1 MISIFDLF
9 KIGIGPSSSHTVGPM
24 KAANLFIAEL
34 RAAGVLAQVTRIEAV
49 LYGSLGATG
58 RGHGSDIAVMLG
70 LMGEIPETT
79 EVKTIG
85 QKIADIYAKHEL
97 HVAGQYSIAFDP
109 NRDLLLNGMEALPYH
124 PNALTLAAWD
134 GETLLHHNTYYSIG
148 GGFVM
153 TEQEARADAPVI
165 DSVAKPVPYPFR
177 TAKQLLELCQTHGM
191 SMADIVRANERANLS
206 DTAIHDGLMAIWD
219 VMQGCVNDG
228 CHNDGILPGGLNV
241 QRRAKAIYQQLSAA
255 DSRKAFN
262 DALAVMD
269 WVNLYALAVNE
280 ENASGGRVVTAPTN
294 GAAGVI
300 PAVMHY
306 YRDFCPNYSVQ
317 GIEDFLLTAAA
328 IGIIIKE
335 NASISGAEVGCQGE
349 VGSACAMAAAG
360 LTHVLGG
367 TPAQCANAAEIGIEH
382 HLGMT
387 CDPIAG
393 LVQVPCIERNAMAAI
408 KAINASRLALKG
420 NGQHVVSLD
429 KAIKTMKDTGLDM
442 MAKYK
447 ETAMGGLAIN
457 VLDPV
462 IDAGLDTPLGEL
474 VEIEKIPTVDVT
486 VNYSQC

>member
-24 KAANLFIAEL
+24 KAANLFVSALSQQQLLTQVDRVQVEL
-34 RAAGVLAQVTRIEAV
+34 F
-49 LYGSLGATG
+49 GSLGATG
-58 RGHGSDIAVMLG
+58 KGHGSDIAVMLG
-70 LMGEIPETT
+70 LMGEQPQTT
-79 EVKTIG
+79 DVAAIS
-85 QKIADIYAKHEL
+85 QKIADIQAQNTLSLNQQHEINF
-97 HVAGQYSIAFDP
+97 VADK
-109 NRDLLLNGMEALPYH
+109 DLILNGRVSLPHH
-124 PNALTLAAWD
+124 PNALTITAFTGND
-134 GETLLHHNTYYSIG
+134 IVYQNTYYSIG
-148 GGFVM
+148 GGFVQ
-153 TEQEARADAPVI
+153 TEQEAQAKEPVI
-165 DSVAKPVPYPFR
+165 ESVKKPVPYPFNN
-177 TAKQLLELCQTHGM
+177 AKELLQICQYHQLSIAQV
-191 SMADIVRANERANLS
+191 VRANELANLGE
-206 DTAIHDGLMAIWD
+206 DELLGGLNDIWQ
-219 VMQGCVNDG
+219 VMQDCVNDG
-228 CHNDGILPGGLNV
+228 CRHDGILPGGLQV

-306 YRDFCPNYSVQ
+306 YRDFCPSYTLQ
-317 GIEDFLLTAAA
+317 GLHDFLLTAAA

-360 LTHVLGG
+360 LTYVLGG
-367 TPAQCANAAEIGIEH
+367 SPAQCANAAEIGIEH

-393 LVQVPCIERNAMAAI
+393 LVQVPCIERNAMAAV

-429 KAIKTMKDTGLDM
+429 KAIKTMKETGRDM
-442 MAKYK
+442 MSKYK

-457 VLDPV
+457 VLDEDV
-462 IDAGLDTPLGEL
+462 AAQSNL
-474 VEIEKIPTVDVT
+474 IPTLDVT

>member
-24 KAANLFIAEL
+24 KAANLFVSALSQQQLLTQVDRVQVEL
-34 RAAGVLAQVTRIEAV
+34 F
-49 LYGSLGATG
+49 GSLGARG
-58 RGHGSDIAVMLG
+58 KGHGSDIAVMLG
-70 LMGEIPETT
+70 LMGEQPQTTDVAAIP
-79 EVKTIG
+79 
-85 QKIADIYAKHEL
+85 QKIADIQAQNTLCLNQQHEINF
-97 HVAGQYSIAFDP
+97 VVDK
-109 NRDLLLNGMEALPYH
+109 DLILNGRVSLPHH
-124 PNALTLAAWD
+124 PNALTITAFTGND
-134 GETLLHHNTYYSIG
+134 IVYQNTYYSIG
-148 GGFVM
+148 GGFVQ
-153 TEQEARADAPVI
+153 TEQEAQAKEPVI
-165 DSVAKPVPYPFR
+165 ESVKKPVPYPFNN
-177 TAKQLLELCQTHGM
+177 AKELLQICQYHQLSIAQV
-191 SMADIVRANERANLS
+191 VRANELANLGE
-206 DTAIHDGLMAIWD
+206 DELLGGLNDIWQ
-219 VMQGCVNDG
+219 VMQDCVNDG
-228 CHNDGILPGGLNV
+228 CRHDGILPGGLQV

-306 YRDFCPNYSVQ
+306 YRDFCPSYTLQ
-317 GIEDFLLTAAA
+317 GLHDFLLTAAA

-360 LTHVLGG
+360 LTYVLGG
-367 TPAQCANAAEIGIEH
+367 SPAQCANAAEIGIEH

-393 LVQVPCIERNAMAAI
+393 LVQVPCIERNAMAAV

-429 KAIKTMKDTGLDM
+429 KAIKTMKETGRDM
-442 MAKYK
+442 MSKYK

-457 VLDPV
+457 VLDEDV
-462 IDAGLDTPLGEL
+462 AAQSNL
-474 VEIEKIPTVDVT
+474 IPTLDVT

>member
-24 KAANLFIAEL
+24 KAANLFVSALSQQQLLTQVDRVQVEL
-34 RAAGVLAQVTRIEAV
+34 F
-49 LYGSLGATG
+49 GSLGATG
-58 RGHGSDIAVMLG
+58 KGHGSDIAVMLG
-70 LMGEIPETT
+70 LMGEQPQTT
-79 EVKTIG
+79 DVAAIS
-85 QKIADIYAKHEL
+85 QKIADIQAQNTLSLNQQHEINF
-97 HVAGQYSIAFDP
+97 VADK
-109 NRDLLLNGMEALPYH
+109 DLILNGRVSLPHH
-124 PNALTLAAWD
+124 PNALTITAFTD
-134 GETLLHHNTYYSIG
+134 NEIVYQNTYYSIG
-148 GGFVM
+148 GGFVQ
-153 TEQEARADAPVI
+153 TEQEAQAKEPVI
-165 DSVAKPVPYPFR
+165 ESVKKPVPYPFNN
-177 TAKQLLELCQTHGM
+177 AKELLQICQQTQLSIAQV
-191 SMADIVRANERANLS
+191 VRANELANLGE
-206 DTAIHDGLMAIWD
+206 DELLGGLNDIWQ
-219 VMQGCVNDG
+219 VMQDCVNDG
-228 CHNDGILPGGLNV
+228 CRHDGILPGGLQV

-306 YRDFCPNYSVQ
+306 YRDFCPSYTLQ
-317 GIEDFLLTAAA
+317 GLHDFLLTAAA

-360 LTHVLGG
+360 LTYVLGG
-367 TPAQCANAAEIGIEH
+367 SPAQCANAAEIGIEH

-393 LVQVPCIERNAMAAI
+393 LVQVPCIERNAMAAV

-429 KAIKTMKDTGLDM
+429 KAIKTMKETGRDM
-442 MAKYK
+442 MSKYK

-457 VLDPV
+457 VLDE
-462 IDAGLDTPLGEL
+462 DFAAQSNL
-474 VEIEKIPTVDVT
+474 IPTLDVT

>member
-24 KAANLFIAEL
+24 KAANLFLQALQEQNL
-34 RAAGVLAQVTRIEAV
+34 LTQVNRIHCT
-49 LYGSLGATG
+49 LFGSLGATG
-58 RGHGSDIAVMLG
+58 RGHGSDIAVLLG
-70 LMGEIPETT
+70 LMGEAPHTT
-79 EVKTIG
+79 DVRDIANKIATIKAQKQLNLAGCKTIN
-85 QKIADIYAKHEL
+85 
-97 HVAGQYSIAFDP
+97 FDFDT
-109 NRDLLLNGMEALPYH
+109 DLILNGLKSLPYH
-124 PNALTLAAWD
+124 PNALTITAFS
-134 GETLLHHNTYYSIG
+134 GETALLANTFYSIG

-153 TEQEARADAPVI
+153 TDAEARADKPVI
-165 DSVAKPVPYPFR
+165 ENVQQPVPYPYNN
-177 TAKQLLELCQTHGM
+177 AQELLSHCAQHNLSIAE
-191 SMADIVRANERANLS
+191 IVRANELANLNE
-206 DTAIHDGLMAIWD
+206 TELQTGIQAIWQ
-219 VMQGCVNDG
+219 VMQDCVNDG
-228 CHNDGILPGGLNV
+228 CQLDGMLPGGLNV

-280 ENASGGRVVTAPTN
+280 ENANGGRVVTAPTN

-306 YRDFCPNYSVQ
+306 YRDFCPTFTAQ

-367 TPAQCANAAEIGIEH
+367 SPAQCANAAEIGIEH

-429 KAIKTMKDTGLDM
+429 KAIKTMKDTGRDM

-457 VLDPV
+457 VMEQPV
-462 IDAGLDTPLGEL
+462 DDSL
-474 VEIEKIPTVDVT
+474 KIPMVDVT
-486 VNYSQC
+486 VNYSHC

>member
-24 KAANLFIAEL
+24 KAANLFVSALSQQQLLTQVDRVQVEL
-34 RAAGVLAQVTRIEAV
+34 F
-49 LYGSLGATG
+49 GSLGATG
-58 RGHGSDIAVMLG
+58 KGHGSDIAVMLG
-70 LMGEIPETT
+70 LMGEQPQTT
-79 EVKTIG
+79 DVAAIS
-85 QKIADIYAKHEL
+85 QKIADIQAQNTLSLNQQHEINF
-97 HVAGQYSIAFDP
+97 VADK
-109 NRDLLLNGMEALPYH
+109 DLILNGRVSLPHH
-124 PNALTLAAWD
+124 PNALTITAFTGND
-134 GETLLHHNTYYSIG
+134 IVYQNTYYSIG
-148 GGFVM
+148 GGFVQ
-153 TEQEARADAPVI
+153 TEQEAQAKEPVI
-165 DSVAKPVPYPFR
+165 ESVKKPVPYPFNN
-177 TAKQLLELCQTHGM
+177 AKELLQICQQTQLSIAQV
-191 SMADIVRANERANLS
+191 VRANELANLGE
-206 DTAIHDGLMAIWD
+206 DELLGGLNDIWQ
-219 VMQGCVNDG
+219 VMQDCVNDG
-228 CHNDGILPGGLNV
+228 CRHDGILPGGLQV

-306 YRDFCPNYSVQ
+306 YRDFCPSYTLQ
-317 GIEDFLLTAAA
+317 GLHDFLLTAAA

-360 LTHVLGG
+360 LTYVLGG
-367 TPAQCANAAEIGIEH
+367 SPAQCANAAEIGIEH

-393 LVQVPCIERNAMAAI
+393 LVQVPCIERNAMAAV

-429 KAIKTMKDTGLDM
+429 KAIKTMKETGRDM
-442 MAKYK
+442 MSKYK

-457 VLDPV
+457 VLDE
-462 IDAGLDTPLGEL
+462 DFAAQSNL
-474 VEIEKIPTVDVT
+474 IPTLDVT

>member
-24 KAANLFIAEL
+24 KAANLFVSALSQQQLLTQVDRVQVEL
-34 RAAGVLAQVTRIEAV
+34 F
-49 LYGSLGATG
+49 GSLGATG
-58 RGHGSDIAVMLG
+58 KGHGSDIAVMLG
-70 LMGEIPETT
+70 LMGEQPQTT
-79 EVKTIG
+79 DVAAIS
-85 QKIADIYAKHEL
+85 QKIADIQAQNTLYLNQQHEINF
-97 HVAGQYSIAFDP
+97 VADK
-109 NRDLLLNGMEALPYH
+109 DLILNGRVSLPHH
-124 PNALTLAAWD
+124 PNALTITAFTGND
-134 GETLLHHNTYYSIG
+134 IVYQNTYYSIG
-148 GGFVM
+148 GGFVQ
-153 TEQEARADAPVI
+153 TEQEAQAKEPVI
-165 DSVAKPVPYPFR
+165 ESVKKPVPYPFNN
-177 TAKQLLELCQTHGM
+177 AKELLQICQYHQLSIAQV
-191 SMADIVRANERANLS
+191 VRANELANLGE
-206 DTAIHDGLMAIWD
+206 DELLGGLNDIWQ
-219 VMQGCVNDG
+219 VMQDCVNDG
-228 CHNDGILPGGLNV
+228 CRHDGILPGGLQV

-306 YRDFCPNYSVQ
+306 YRDFCPSYTLQ
-317 GIEDFLLTAAA
+317 GLHDFLLTAAA

-360 LTHVLGG
+360 LTYVLGG
-367 TPAQCANAAEIGIEH
+367 SPAQCANAAEIGIEH

-393 LVQVPCIERNAMAAI
+393 LVQVPCIERNAMAAV

-429 KAIKTMKDTGLDM
+429 KAIKTMKETGRDM
-442 MAKYK
+442 MSKYK

-457 VLDPV
+457 VLDE
-462 IDAGLDTPLGEL
+462 DFAAQSNL
-474 VEIEKIPTVDVT
+474 IPTLDVT

>member
-24 KAANLFIAEL
+24 KATNLFVSALSQQQLLTQVDRVQVEL
-34 RAAGVLAQVTRIEAV
+34 F
-49 LYGSLGATG
+49 GSLGATG
-58 RGHGSDIAVMLG
+58 KGHGSDIAVMLG
-70 LMGEIPETT
+70 LMGEQPQTT
-79 EVKTIG
+79 DVTAIS
-85 QKIADIYAKHEL
+85 QKIADIQAQNTLCLNQQHKINF
-97 HVAGQYSIAFDP
+97 VADK
-109 NRDLLLNGMEALPYH
+109 DLILNGRVSLPHH
-124 PNALTLAAWD
+124 PNALTITAFT
-134 GETLLHHNTYYSIG
+134 GNEIVYQNTYYSIG
-148 GGFVM
+148 GGFVQ
-153 TEQEARADAPVI
+153 TEQEAQAKEPVI
-165 DSVAKPVPYPFR
+165 ESVKKPVPYPFNN
-177 TAKQLLELCQTHGM
+177 AKELLQICQDNQLSIAQV
-191 SMADIVRANERANLS
+191 VRANELANLGE
-206 DTAIHDGLMAIWD
+206 DELLGGLNDIWQ
-219 VMQGCVNDG
+219 VMQDCVNDG
-228 CHNDGILPGGLNV
+228 CRHDGILPGGLQV

-306 YRDFCPNYSVQ
+306 YRDFCSSYTLQ
-317 GIEDFLLTAAA
+317 GLHDFLLTAAA

-360 LTHVLGG
+360 LTYVLGG
-367 TPAQCANAAEIGIEH
+367 SPAQCANAAEIGIEH

-393 LVQVPCIERNAMAAI
+393 LVQVPCIERNAMAAV

-429 KAIKTMKDTGLDM
+429 KAIKTMKETGRDM
-442 MAKYK
+442 MSKYK

-457 VLDPV
+457 VLDE
-462 IDAGLDTPLGEL
+462 DFAARSNL
-474 VEIEKIPTVDVT
+474 IPTLDVT

>member
-1 MISIFDLF
+1 MMISTFDLF

-24 KAANLFIAEL
+24 KAGNLFIQDLIKKNLLEK
-34 RAAGVLAQVTRIEAV
+34 VNKIHVV

-70 LMGEIPETT
+70 LMGEEPHLTD
-79 EVKTIG
+79 VKLIG
-85 QKIADIYAKHEL
+85 EKITHIRTHKRLSLNHQVE
-97 HVAGQYSIAFDP
+97 IAFNPDT
-109 NRDLLLNGMEALPYH
+109 DLILNGAEFLPYH
-124 PNALTLAAWD
+124 PNALTIDAFD
-134 GETLLHHNTYYSIG
+134 DDKLLLTDTFYSIG
-148 GGFVM
+148 GGFVK
-153 TEQEARADAPVI
+153 TEQEAKNDDPVI
-165 DSVAKPVPYPFR
+165 DTVKKQVPYPFN
-177 TAKQLLELCQTHGM
+177 TAEELLSICKQNKLSIADVVKANELANMSETDLCQ
-191 SMADIVRANERANLS
+191 
-206 DTAIHDGLMAIWD
+206 GLQAIWQ
-219 VMQGCVNDG
+219 VMQDCVTDG

-241 QRRAKAIYQQLSAA
+241 KRRAKAIYRQLSGI
-255 DSRKAFN
+255 DSRKVFH
-262 DALAVMD
+262 DLLGVMD
-269 WVNLYALAVNE
+269 WINLYALAVNE

-306 YRDFCPNYSVQ
+306 YRDFCQNYTENK
-317 GIEDFLLTAAA
+317 IYEFLLTASA

-367 TPAQCANAAEIGIEH
+367 TPEQCCNAAEIGIEH

-393 LVQVPCIERNAMAAI
+393 LVQVPCIERNAMAAV

-420 NGQHVVSLD
+420 DGLHVVSLD
-429 KAIKTMKDTGLDM
+429 KVIKTMKETGQDM

-447 ETAMGGLAIN
+447 ETALGGLATN
-457 VLDPV
+457 VLDSQ
-462 IDAGLDTPLGEL
+462 
-474 VEIEKIPTVDVT
+474 KIPVLDVT

>member
-24 KAANLFIAEL
+24 KAANLFVSALSQQQLLTQVDGVQVEL
-34 RAAGVLAQVTRIEAV
+34 F
-49 LYGSLGATG
+49 GSLGATG
-58 RGHGSDIAVMLG
+58 KGHGSDIAVMLG
-70 LMGEIPETT
+70 LMGEQPQTT
-79 EVKTIG
+79 DVTAIS
-85 QKIADIYAKHEL
+85 QKIADIQAQNTLCLNQQHKINF
-97 HVAGQYSIAFDP
+97 VADK
-109 NRDLLLNGMEALPYH
+109 DLILNGRVSLPHH
-124 PNALTLAAWD
+124 PNALTITAFTGND
-134 GETLLHHNTYYSIG
+134 IVYQNTYYSIG
-148 GGFVM
+148 GGFVQ
-153 TEQEARADAPVI
+153 TEQEAQAKEPVI
-165 DSVAKPVPYPFR
+165 ESVKKPVPYPFNN
-177 TAKQLLELCQTHGM
+177 AKELLQICQQTQLSIAQV
-191 SMADIVRANERANLS
+191 VRANELANLGE
-206 DTAIHDGLMAIWD
+206 DELLGGLNDIWQ
-219 VMQGCVNDG
+219 VMQDCVNDG
-228 CHNDGILPGGLNV
+228 CRHDGILPGGLQV

-269 WVNLYALAVNE
+269 WVNLYVLAVNE

-306 YRDFCPNYSVQ
+306 YRDFCPSYTLQ
-317 GIEDFLLTAAA
+317 GLHDFLLTAAA

-360 LTHVLGG
+360 LTYVLGG
-367 TPAQCANAAEIGIEH
+367 SPAQCANAAEIGIEH

-393 LVQVPCIERNAMAAI
+393 LVQVPCIERNAMAAV

-429 KAIKTMKDTGLDM
+429 KAIKTMKETGRDM
-442 MAKYK
+442 MSKYK

-457 VLDPV
+457 VLDEDV
-462 IDAGLDTPLGEL
+462 AAQSNL
-474 VEIEKIPTVDVT
+474 IPTLDVT

>member
-24 KAANLFIAEL
+24 KAANLFVSALSQQQLLTQVDRVQVEL
-34 RAAGVLAQVTRIEAV
+34 F
-49 LYGSLGATG
+49 GSLGATG
-58 RGHGSDIAVMLG
+58 KGHGSDIAVMLG
-70 LMGEIPETT
+70 LMGEQPQTT
-79 EVKTIG
+79 DVAAIS
-85 QKIADIYAKHEL
+85 QKIADIQAQNTLCLNQQHEINF
-97 HVAGQYSIAFDP
+97 VADK
-109 NRDLLLNGMEALPYH
+109 DLILNGRVSLPHH
-124 PNALTLAAWD
+124 PNALTVTAFTGND
-134 GETLLHHNTYYSIG
+134 IVYQNTYFSIG
-148 GGFVM
+148 GGFVQ
-153 TEQEARADAPVI
+153 TEQEAQAKEPVI
-165 DSVAKPVPYPFR
+165 ESVKKLVPYPFNN
-177 TAKQLLELCQTHGM
+177 AKELLQICQYNQLSIAQV
-191 SMADIVRANERANLS
+191 VRANELANLS
-206 DTAIHDGLMAIWD
+206 EDELLGGLNDIWQ
-219 VMQGCVNDG
+219 VMQDCVNDG
-228 CHNDGILPGGLNV
+228 CRHDGILPGGLQV

-306 YRDFCPNYSVQ
+306 YRDFCPSYTLQ
-317 GIEDFLLTAAA
+317 GLHDFLLTAAA

-360 LTHVLGG
+360 LTYVLGG
-367 TPAQCANAAEIGIEH
+367 SPAQCANAAEIGIEH

-393 LVQVPCIERNAMAAI
+393 LVQVPCIERNAMAAV

-429 KAIKTMKDTGLDM
+429 KAIKTMKETGRDM
-442 MAKYK
+442 MSKYK

-457 VLDPV
+457 VLDE
-462 IDAGLDTPLGEL
+462 DFAAQSNL
-474 VEIEKIPTVDVT
+474 IPTLDVT

>member
-1 MISIFDLF
+1 LTITAF
-9 KIGIGPSSSHTVGPM
+9 
-24 KAANLFIAEL
+24 
-34 RAAGVLAQVTRIEAV
+34 
-49 LYGSLGATG
+49 TG
-58 RGHGSDIAVMLG
+58 N
-70 LMGEIPETT
+70 EI
-79 EVKTIG
+79 VY
-85 QKIADIYAKHEL
+85 Q
-97 HVAGQYSIAFDP
+97 
-109 NRDLLLNGMEALPYH
+109 
-124 PNALTLAAWD
+124 
-134 GETLLHHNTYYSIG
+134 NTYYSIG
-148 GGFVM
+148 GGFVQ
-153 TEQEARADAPVI
+153 TEQEAQAKEPVI
-165 DSVAKPVPYPFR
+165 ESVKKPVPYPFNN
-177 TAKQLLELCQTHGM
+177 AKELLQICQHHQLSIAQV
-191 SMADIVRANERANLS
+191 VRANELANLGE
-206 DTAIHDGLMAIWD
+206 DELLGGLNDIWQ
-219 VMQGCVNDG
+219 VMQDCVNDG
-228 CHNDGILPGGLNV
+228 CRHDGILPGGLQV

-306 YRDFCPNYSVQ
+306 YRDFCPSYTLQ
-317 GIEDFLLTAAA
+317 GLHDFLLTAAA

-360 LTHVLGG
+360 LTYVLGG
-367 TPAQCANAAEIGIEH
+367 SPAQCANAAEIGIEH

-393 LVQVPCIERNAMAAI
+393 LVQVPCIERNAMAAV

-429 KAIKTMKDTGLDM
+429 KAIKTMKETGRDM
-442 MAKYK
+442 MSKYK

-457 VLDPV
+457 VLDE
-462 IDAGLDTPLGEL
+462 DFAARSNL
-474 VEIEKIPTVDVT
+474 IPTLDVT

>member
-24 KAANLFIAEL
+24 KAANLFVSALSQQQLLTQVDRVQVEL
-34 RAAGVLAQVTRIEAV
+34 F
-49 LYGSLGATG
+49 GSLGATG
-58 RGHGSDIAVMLG
+58 KGHGSDIAVMLG
-70 LMGEIPETT
+70 LMGEQPQTT
-79 EVKTIG
+79 DVSAIS
-85 QKIADIYAKHEL
+85 QKIADIQAQNTLCLNQQHKINF
-97 HVAGQYSIAFDP
+97 IADK
-109 NRDLLLNGMEALPYH
+109 DLILNGRVSLPHH
-124 PNALTLAAWD
+124 PNALTITAFT
-134 GETLLHHNTYYSIG
+134 GNEIVYQNTYYSIG
-148 GGFVM
+148 GGFVQ
-153 TEQEARADAPVI
+153 TEQEAQAKEPVI
-165 DSVAKPVPYPFR
+165 ESVKKPVPYPFNN
-177 TAKQLLELCQTHGM
+177 AKELLQICQQTQLSIAQV
-191 SMADIVRANERANLS
+191 VRANELANLGE
-206 DTAIHDGLMAIWD
+206 DELLGGLNDIWQ
-219 VMQGCVNDG
+219 VMQDCVNDG
-228 CHNDGILPGGLNV
+228 CRHDGILPGGLQV

-306 YRDFCPNYSVQ
+306 YRDFCPSYTLQ
-317 GIEDFLLTAAA
+317 GLHDFLLTAAA

-360 LTHVLGG
+360 LTYVLGG
-367 TPAQCANAAEIGIEH
+367 SPAQCANAAEIGIEH

-393 LVQVPCIERNAMAAI
+393 LVQVPCIERNAMAAV

-429 KAIKTMKDTGLDM
+429 KAIKTMKETGRDM
-442 MAKYK
+442 MSKYK

-457 VLDPV
+457 VLDE
-462 IDAGLDTPLGEL
+462 DFAAQSNL
-474 VEIEKIPTVDVT
+474 IPTLDVT

>member
-24 KAANLFIAEL
+24 KAANLFVSALSQQQLLTQVDRVQVEL
-34 RAAGVLAQVTRIEAV
+34 F
-49 LYGSLGATG
+49 GSLGATG
-58 RGHGSDIAVMLG
+58 KGHGSDIAVMLG
-70 LMGEIPETT
+70 LMGEQPQTT
-79 EVKTIG
+79 DVAAIS
-85 QKIADIYAKHEL
+85 QKIADIQAQNTLSLNQQHEINF
-97 HVAGQYSIAFDP
+97 VADK
-109 NRDLLLNGMEALPYH
+109 DLILNGRVSLPHH
-124 PNALTLAAWD
+124 PNALTITAFTGND
-134 GETLLHHNTYYSIG
+134 IVYQNTYYSIG
-148 GGFVM
+148 GGFVQ
-153 TEQEARADAPVI
+153 TEQEAQAKEPVI
-165 DSVAKPVPYPFR
+165 ESVKKPVPYPFNN
-177 TAKQLLELCQTHGM
+177 AKELLQICQYHQLSIAQV
-191 SMADIVRANERANLS
+191 VRANELANLGE
-206 DTAIHDGLMAIWD
+206 DELLGGLNDIWQ
-219 VMQGCVNDG
+219 VMQDCVNDG
-228 CHNDGILPGGLNV
+228 CRHDGILPGGLQV

-306 YRDFCPNYSVQ
+306 YRDFCPSYTLQ
-317 GIEDFLLTAAA
+317 GLHDFLLTAAA

-360 LTHVLGG
+360 LTYVLGG
-367 TPAQCANAAEIGIEH
+367 SPAQCANAAEIGIEH

-393 LVQVPCIERNAMAAI
+393 LVQVPCIERNAMAAV

-429 KAIKTMKDTGLDM
+429 KAIKTMKETGRDM
-442 MAKYK
+442 MSKYK

-457 VLDPV
+457 VLDE
-462 IDAGLDTPLGEL
+462 DFAAQSNL
-474 VEIEKIPTVDVT
+474 IPTLDVT

>member
-24 KAANLFIAEL
+24 KAANLFVSALSQQQLLTQVDRVQVEL
-34 RAAGVLAQVTRIEAV
+34 F
-49 LYGSLGATG
+49 GSLGATG
-58 RGHGSDIAVMLG
+58 KGHGSDIAVMLG
-70 LMGEIPETT
+70 LMGEQPQTT
-79 EVKTIG
+79 DVAAIS
-85 QKIADIYAKHEL
+85 QKIADIQAQNTLSLNQQHEINF
-97 HVAGQYSIAFDP
+97 VADK
-109 NRDLLLNGMEALPYH
+109 DLILNGRVSLPHH
-124 PNALTLAAWD
+124 PNALTITAFTGND
-134 GETLLHHNTYYSIG
+134 IVYQNTYYSIG
-148 GGFVM
+148 GGFVQ
-153 TEQEARADAPVI
+153 TEQEAQAKEPVI
-165 DSVAKPVPYPFR
+165 ESVKKPVPYPFNN
-177 TAKQLLELCQTHGM
+177 AKELLQICQQTQLSIAQV
-191 SMADIVRANERANLS
+191 VRANELANLGE
-206 DTAIHDGLMAIWD
+206 DELLGGLNDIWQ
-219 VMQGCVNDG
+219 VMQDCVNDG
-228 CHNDGILPGGLNV
+228 CRHDGILPGGLQV

-306 YRDFCPNYSVQ
+306 YRDFCPSYTLQ
-317 GIEDFLLTAAA
+317 GLHDFLLTAAA

-360 LTHVLGG
+360 LTYVLGG
-367 TPAQCANAAEIGIEH
+367 SPAQCANAAEIGIEH

-393 LVQVPCIERNAMAAI
+393 LVQVPCIERNAMAAV

-429 KAIKTMKDTGLDM
+429 KAIKTMKETGRDM
-442 MAKYK
+442 MSKYK

-457 VLDPV
+457 VLDEDV
-462 IDAGLDTPLGEL
+462 AAQSNL
-474 VEIEKIPTVDVT
+474 IPTLDVT

>member
-24 KAANLFIAEL
+24 KAANLFVSALSQQQLLTQVDRVQVEL
-34 RAAGVLAQVTRIEAV
+34 F
-49 LYGSLGATG
+49 GSLGATG
-58 RGHGSDIAVMLG
+58 KGHGSDIAVMLG
-70 LMGEIPETT
+70 LMGEQPQTT
-79 EVKTIG
+79 DVAAIS
-85 QKIADIYAKHEL
+85 QKIADIQAQNTLSLNQQHEINF
-97 HVAGQYSIAFDP
+97 VADK
-109 NRDLLLNGMEALPYH
+109 DLILNGRVSLPHH
-124 PNALTLAAWD
+124 PNALTITAFTD
-134 GETLLHHNTYYSIG
+134 NDIVYQNTYYSIG
-148 GGFVM
+148 GGFVQ
-153 TEQEARADAPVI
+153 TEQEAQAKEPVI
-165 DSVAKPVPYPFR
+165 ESVKKPVPYPFNN
-177 TAKQLLELCQTHGM
+177 AKELLQICQYHQLSIAQV
-191 SMADIVRANERANLS
+191 VRANELANLS
-206 DTAIHDGLMAIWD
+206 EDELLGGLNDIWQ
-219 VMQGCVNDG
+219 VMQECVNDG
-228 CHNDGILPGGLNV
+228 CRHDGILPGGLQV

-306 YRDFCPNYSVQ
+306 YRDFCPSYTLQ
-317 GIEDFLLTAAA
+317 GLHDFLLTAAA

-360 LTHVLGG
+360 LTYVLGG
-367 TPAQCANAAEIGIEH
+367 SPAQCANAAEIGIEH

-393 LVQVPCIERNAMAAI
+393 LVQVPCIERNAMAAV

-429 KAIKTMKDTGLDM
+429 KAIKTMKETGRDM
-442 MAKYK
+442 MSKYK

-457 VLDPV
+457 VLDE
-462 IDAGLDTPLGEL
+462 DFAAQSNL
-474 VEIEKIPTVDVT
+474 IPTLDVT

>member
-1 MISIFDLF
+1 VISIFDLF

-24 KAANLFIAEL
+24 KAANLFVSALSQQQLLMQVERVQAEL
-34 RAAGVLAQVTRIEAV
+34 F
-49 LYGSLGATG
+49 GSLGATG
-58 RGHGSDIAVMLG
+58 KGHGSDIAVMLG
-70 LMGEIPETT
+70 LMGEQPQTT
-79 EVKTIG
+79 DVAAIS
-85 QKIADIYAKHEL
+85 QKIADIQAQNTLCLNQQHKINF
-97 HVAGQYSIAFDP
+97 VADK
-109 NRDLLLNGMEALPYH
+109 DLILNGRVSLPHH
-124 PNALTLAAWD
+124 PNALTITAFT
-134 GETLLHHNTYYSIG
+134 GNEIVYQNTYYSIG
-148 GGFVM
+148 GGFVQ
-153 TEQEARADAPVI
+153 TEQEAQAKEPVI
-165 DSVAKPVPYPFR
+165 ESVKKLVPYPFNN
-177 TAKQLLELCQTHGM
+177 AKELLQICQYNQLSIAQV
-191 SMADIVRANERANLS
+191 VRANELANLGE
-206 DTAIHDGLMAIWD
+206 DELLGGLNDIWQ
-219 VMQGCVNDG
+219 VMQDCVNDG
-228 CHNDGILPGGLNV
+228 CRHDGILPGGLQV

-306 YRDFCPNYSVQ
+306 YRDFCPSYTLQ
-317 GIEDFLLTAAA
+317 GLHDFLLTAAA

-360 LTHVLGG
+360 LTYVLGG
-367 TPAQCANAAEIGIEH
+367 SPAQCANAAEIGIEH

-393 LVQVPCIERNAMAAI
+393 LVQVPCIERNAMAAV

-429 KAIKTMKDTGLDM
+429 KAIKTMKETGRDM
-442 MAKYK
+442 MSKYK

-457 VLDPV
+457 VLDE
-462 IDAGLDTPLGEL
+462 DFAAQSNL
-474 VEIEKIPTVDVT
+474 IPTLDVT

>member
-24 KAANLFIAEL
+24 KAANLFVSALSQQQLLTQVERVQAEL
-34 RAAGVLAQVTRIEAV
+34 F
-49 LYGSLGATG
+49 GSLGATG
-58 RGHGSDIAVMLG
+58 KGHGSDIAVMLG
-70 LMGEIPETT
+70 LMGEQPQTT
-79 EVKTIG
+79 DVAAIS
-85 QKIADIYAKHEL
+85 QKIADIQAQNTLCLNQQHKINF
-97 HVAGQYSIAFDP
+97 VADK
-109 NRDLLLNGMEALPYH
+109 DLILNGRVSLPHH
-124 PNALTLAAWD
+124 PNALTITAFTGND
-134 GETLLHHNTYYSIG
+134 IVYQNTYYSIG
-148 GGFVM
+148 GGFVQ
-153 TEQEARADAPVI
+153 TEQEAQAKEPVI
-165 DSVAKPVPYPFR
+165 ESVKKLVPYPFNN
-177 TAKQLLELCQTHGM
+177 AKELLQICQYNQLSIAQV
-191 SMADIVRANERANLS
+191 VRANELANLGE
-206 DTAIHDGLMAIWD
+206 DELLGGLNDIWQ
-219 VMQGCVNDG
+219 VMQDCVNDG
-228 CHNDGILPGGLNV
+228 CHHDGILPGGLQV

-306 YRDFCPNYSVQ
+306 YRDFCPSYTLQ
-317 GIEDFLLTAAA
+317 GLHDFLLTAAA

-360 LTHVLGG
+360 LTYVLGG
-367 TPAQCANAAEIGIEH
+367 SPAQCANAAEIGIEH

-393 LVQVPCIERNAMAAI
+393 LVQVPCIERNAMAAV

-429 KAIKTMKDTGLDM
+429 KAIKTMKETGRDM
-442 MAKYK
+442 MSKYK

-457 VLDPV
+457 VLDEDV
-462 IDAGLDTPLGEL
+462 AAQSNL
-474 VEIEKIPTVDVT
+474 IPTLDVT

>member
-1 MISIFDLF
+1 
-9 KIGIGPSSSHTVGPM
+9 M
-24 KAANLFIAEL
+24 KAANLFVTALSQQQLLTQVERVQVEL
-34 RAAGVLAQVTRIEAV
+34 F
-49 LYGSLGATG
+49 GSLGATG
-58 RGHGSDIAVMLG
+58 KGHGSDIAVMLG
-70 LMGEIPETT
+70 LMGEQPQTT
-79 EVKTIG
+79 DVTAIS
-85 QKIADIYAKHEL
+85 QKISDIQAQNTLCLNQQHEINFVADK
-97 HVAGQYSIAFDP
+97 
-109 NRDLLLNGMEALPYH
+109 DLILNGRVSLPHH
-124 PNALTLAAWD
+124 PNALTITAFT
-134 GETLLHHNTYYSIG
+134 GNEIVYQNTYYSIG
-148 GGFVM
+148 GGFVQ
-153 TEQEARADAPVI
+153 TEQEAQAKEPVI
-165 DSVAKPVPYPFR
+165 ESVKKPVPYPFNN
-177 TAKQLLELCQTHGM
+177 AKKLLQICQQHQLSIAQV
-191 SMADIVRANERANLS
+191 VRANELANLS
-206 DTAIHDGLMAIWD
+206 EDELLGGLNDIWQ
-219 VMQGCVNDG
+219 VMQDCVNDG
-228 CHNDGILPGGLNV
+228 CRHDGILPGGLQV

-306 YRDFCPNYSVQ
+306 YRDFCPSYTLQ
-317 GIEDFLLTAAA
+317 GLHDFLLTAAA

-360 LTHVLGG
+360 LTYVLGG
-367 TPAQCANAAEIGIEH
+367 SPAQCANAAEIGIEH

-393 LVQVPCIERNAMAAI
+393 LVQVPCIERNAMAAV

-429 KAIKTMKDTGLDM
+429 KAIKTMKETGRDM
-442 MAKYK
+442 MSKYK

-457 VLDPV
+457 VLDEDV
-462 IDAGLDTPLGEL
+462 DAQSNL
-474 VEIEKIPTVDVT
+474 IPTLDVT

>member
-24 KAANLFIAEL
+24 KAANLFVTALSQQQLLTKVERVQVEL
-34 RAAGVLAQVTRIEAV
+34 F
-49 LYGSLGATG
+49 GSLGATG
-58 RGHGSDIAVMLG
+58 KGHGSDIAVMLG
-70 LMGEIPETT
+70 LMGEQPQTT
-79 EVKTIG
+79 DVTAIS
-85 QKIADIYAKHEL
+85 QKISDIQAQNTLCLNQQHEINFVADK
-97 HVAGQYSIAFDP
+97 
-109 NRDLLLNGMEALPYH
+109 DLILNGRVSLPHH
-124 PNALTLAAWD
+124 PNALTITAFT
-134 GETLLHHNTYYSIG
+134 GNEIVYQNTYYSIG
-148 GGFVM
+148 GGFVQ
-153 TEQEARADAPVI
+153 TEQEAQAKEPVI
-165 DSVAKPVPYPFR
+165 ESVKKPVPYPFNN
-177 TAKQLLELCQTHGM
+177 AKKLLQICQQHQLSIAQV
-191 SMADIVRANERANLS
+191 VRANELANLS
-206 DTAIHDGLMAIWD
+206 EDELLGGLNDIWQ
-219 VMQGCVNDG
+219 VMQDCVNDG
-228 CHNDGILPGGLNV
+228 CRHDGILPGGLQV

-306 YRDFCPNYSVQ
+306 YRDFCPSYTLQ
-317 GIEDFLLTAAA
+317 GLHDFLLTAAA

-360 LTHVLGG
+360 LTYVLGG
-367 TPAQCANAAEIGIEH
+367 SPAQCANAAEIGIEH

-393 LVQVPCIERNAMAAI
+393 LVQVPCIERNAMAAV

-429 KAIKTMKDTGLDM
+429 KAIKTMKETGRDM
-442 MAKYK
+442 MSKYK

-457 VLDPV
+457 VLDE
-462 IDAGLDTPLGEL
+462 DFATQSNL
-474 VEIEKIPTVDVT
+474 IPTLDVT

>member
-24 KAANLFIAEL
+24 KAANLFVSALSQQQLLTQVDRVQVEL
-34 RAAGVLAQVTRIEAV
+34 F
-49 LYGSLGATG
+49 GSLGATG
-58 RGHGSDIAVMLG
+58 KGHGSDIAVMLG
-70 LMGEIPETT
+70 LMGEQPQTTDVAAIP
-79 EVKTIG
+79 
-85 QKIADIYAKHEL
+85 QKIADIQAQNTLCLNQQHEINF
-97 HVAGQYSIAFDP
+97 VADK
-109 NRDLLLNGMEALPYH
+109 DLILNGRVSLPHH
-124 PNALTLAAWD
+124 PNALTITAFT
-134 GETLLHHNTYYSIG
+134 GNEIVYQNTYYSIG
-148 GGFVM
+148 GGFVQ
-153 TEQEARADAPVI
+153 TEQEAQAKEPVI
-165 DSVAKPVPYPFR
+165 ESVKKPVPYPFNN
-177 TAKQLLELCQTHGM
+177 AKELLQICQYHQLSIAQV
-191 SMADIVRANERANLS
+191 VRANELANLS
-206 DTAIHDGLMAIWD
+206 EDELLGGLNDIWQ
-219 VMQGCVNDG
+219 VMQDCVNDG
-228 CHNDGILPGGLNV
+228 CRHDGILPGGLQV

-306 YRDFCPNYSVQ
+306 YRDFCPSYTLQ
-317 GIEDFLLTAAA
+317 GLHDFLLTAAA

-360 LTHVLGG
+360 LTYVLGG
-367 TPAQCANAAEIGIEH
+367 SPAQCANAAEIGIEH

-393 LVQVPCIERNAMAAI
+393 LVQVPCIERNAMAAV

-429 KAIKTMKDTGLDM
+429 KAIKTMKETGRDM
-442 MAKYK
+442 MSKYK

-457 VLDPV
+457 VLDEDV
-462 IDAGLDTPLGEL
+462 AAQSNL
-474 VEIEKIPTVDVT
+474 IPTLDVT

>member
-24 KAANLFIAEL
+24 KAANLFVSALSQQQLLMQVDRVQVEL
-34 RAAGVLAQVTRIEAV
+34 F
-49 LYGSLGATG
+49 GSLGATG
-58 RGHGSDIAVMLG
+58 KGHGSDIAVMLG
-70 LMGEIPETT
+70 LMGEQPQTT
-79 EVKTIG
+79 DVTAIS
-85 QKIADIYAKHEL
+85 QKIADIQAQNTLSLNQQHEINF
-97 HVAGQYSIAFDP
+97 VADK
-109 NRDLLLNGMEALPYH
+109 DLILNGRVSLPHH
-124 PNALTLAAWD
+124 PNALTITAFT
-134 GETLLHHNTYYSIG
+134 GNEIVYQNTYYSIG
-148 GGFVM
+148 GGFVQ
-153 TEQEARADAPVI
+153 TEQEAQAKEPVI
-165 DSVAKPVPYPFR
+165 ESVKKLVPYPFNN
-177 TAKQLLELCQTHGM
+177 AKELLQICQYHQLSIAQV
-191 SMADIVRANERANLS
+191 VRANELANLS
-206 DTAIHDGLMAIWD
+206 EDELLGGLNDIWQ
-219 VMQGCVNDG
+219 VMQDCVNDG
-228 CHNDGILPGGLNV
+228 CRHDGILPGGLQV

-306 YRDFCPNYSVQ
+306 YRDFCPSYTLQ
-317 GIEDFLLTAAA
+317 GLHDFLLTAAA

-360 LTHVLGG
+360 LTYVLGG
-367 TPAQCANAAEIGIEH
+367 SPAQCANAAEIGIEH

-393 LVQVPCIERNAMAAI
+393 LVQVPCIERNAMAAV

-429 KAIKTMKDTGLDM
+429 KAIKTMKETGRDM
-442 MAKYK
+442 MSKYK

-457 VLDPV
+457 VLDEDV
-462 IDAGLDTPLGEL
+462 AAQSNL
-474 VEIEKIPTVDVT
+474 IPTLDVT

>member
-24 KAANLFIAEL
+24 KAANLFVSALSQQQLLMQVDRVQVEL
-34 RAAGVLAQVTRIEAV
+34 F
-49 LYGSLGATG
+49 GSLGATG
-58 RGHGSDIAVMLG
+58 KGHGSDIAVMLG
-70 LMGEIPETT
+70 LMGEQPQTT
-79 EVKTIG
+79 DVAAIS
-85 QKIADIYAKHEL
+85 QKIADIQAQNTLYLNQQHKINF
-97 HVAGQYSIAFDP
+97 VADK
-109 NRDLLLNGMEALPYH
+109 DLILNGRVSLPHH
-124 PNALTLAAWD
+124 PNALTITAFTGND
-134 GETLLHHNTYYSIG
+134 IVYQNTYYSIG
-148 GGFVM
+148 GGFVQ
-153 TEQEARADAPVI
+153 TEQEARAKEPVI
-165 DSVAKPVPYPFR
+165 ESVKKPVPYPFNN
-177 TAKQLLELCQTHGM
+177 AKELLQICQQHQLSIAQV
-191 SMADIVRANERANLS
+191 VRANELANLS
-206 DTAIHDGLMAIWD
+206 EDELLGGLNDIWQ
-219 VMQGCVNDG
+219 VMQDCVNDG
-228 CHNDGILPGGLNV
+228 CRHDGILPGGLQV

-306 YRDFCPNYSVQ
+306 YRDFCPSYTLQ
-317 GIEDFLLTAAA
+317 GLHDFLLTAAA

-360 LTHVLGG
+360 LTYVLGG
-367 TPAQCANAAEIGIEH
+367 SPAQCANAAEIGIEH

-393 LVQVPCIERNAMAAI
+393 LVQVPCIERNAMAAV

-429 KAIKTMKDTGLDM
+429 KAIKTMKETGRDM
-442 MAKYK
+442 MSKYK

-457 VLDPV
+457 VLDE
-462 IDAGLDTPLGEL
+462 DFAAQSNL
-474 VEIEKIPTVDVT
+474 IPTLDVT

>member
-1 MISIFDLF
+1 M
-9 KIGIGPSSSHTVGPM
+9 
-24 KAANLFIAEL
+24 
-34 RAAGVLAQVTRIEAV
+34 Q
-49 LYGSLGATG
+49 
-58 RGHGSDIAVMLG
+58 
-70 LMGEIPETT
+70 
-79 EVKTIG
+79 
-85 QKIADIYAKHEL
+85 
-97 HVAGQYSIAFDP
+97 
-109 NRDLLLNGMEALPYH
+109 
-124 PNALTLAAWD
+124 
-134 GETLLHHNTYYSIG
+134 
-148 GGFVM
+148 
-153 TEQEARADAPVI
+153 TEQEAQAKEPVI
-165 DSVAKPVPYPFR
+165 ESVKKPVPYPFNN
-177 TAKQLLELCQTHGM
+177 AKELLQICQYNQLSIAQV
-191 SMADIVRANERANLS
+191 VRANELANLS
-206 DTAIHDGLMAIWD
+206 EDELLGGLNDIWQ
-219 VMQGCVNDG
+219 VMQECVNDG
-228 CHNDGILPGGLNV
+228 CRHDGILPGGLQV

-306 YRDFCPNYSVQ
+306 YRDFCPSYTLQ
-317 GIEDFLLTAAA
+317 GLHDFLLTAAA

-360 LTHVLGG
+360 LTYVLGG
-367 TPAQCANAAEIGIEH
+367 SPAQCANAAEIGIEH

-393 LVQVPCIERNAMAAI
+393 LVQVPCIERNAMAAV

-429 KAIKTMKDTGLDM
+429 KAIKTMKETGRDM
-442 MAKYK
+442 MSKYK

-457 VLDPV
+457 VLDE
-462 IDAGLDTPLGEL
+462 DFAAQSNL
-474 VEIEKIPTVDVT
+474 IPTLDVT

>member
-24 KAANLFIAEL
+24 KAANLFVSALSQQQLLTQVDRVQVEL
-34 RAAGVLAQVTRIEAV
+34 F
-49 LYGSLGATG
+49 GSLGATG
-58 RGHGSDIAVMLG
+58 KGHGSDIAVMLG
-70 LMGEIPETT
+70 LMGEQPQTT
-79 EVKTIG
+79 DVSAIS
-85 QKIADIYAKHEL
+85 QKIADIQAQNTLSLNRQHEINF
-97 HVAGQYSIAFDP
+97 IADK
-109 NRDLLLNGMEALPYH
+109 DLILNGRVSLPHH
-124 PNALTLAAWD
+124 PNALTITAFTGND
-134 GETLLHHNTYYSIG
+134 IVYQNTYYSIG
-148 GGFVM
+148 GGFVQ
-153 TEQEARADAPVI
+153 TEQEAQAKEPVI
-165 DSVAKPVPYPFR
+165 ESVKKPVPYPFNN
-177 TAKQLLELCQTHGM
+177 AKELLQICQYHQLSIAQV
-191 SMADIVRANERANLS
+191 VRANELANLGE
-206 DTAIHDGLMAIWD
+206 DELLGGLNDIWQ
-219 VMQGCVNDG
+219 VMQDCVNDG
-228 CHNDGILPGGLNV
+228 CRHDGILPGGLQV

-306 YRDFCPNYSVQ
+306 YRDFCPSYTLQ
-317 GIEDFLLTAAA
+317 GLHDFLLTAAA

-360 LTHVLGG
+360 LTYVLGG
-367 TPAQCANAAEIGIEH
+367 SPAQCANAAEIGIEH

-393 LVQVPCIERNAMAAI
+393 LVQVPCIERNAMAAV

-429 KAIKTMKDTGLDM
+429 KAIKTMKETGRDM
-442 MAKYK
+442 MSKYK

-457 VLDPV
+457 VLDE
-462 IDAGLDTPLGEL
+462 DFAAQSNL
-474 VEIEKIPTVDVT
+474 IPTLDVT

>member
-24 KAANLFIAEL
+24 KAANLFVSALSQQQLLTQVDRVQAEL
-34 RAAGVLAQVTRIEAV
+34 F
-49 LYGSLGATG
+49 GSLGATG
-58 RGHGSDIAVMLG
+58 KGHGSDIAVMLG
-70 LMGEIPETT
+70 LMGEQPQTT
-79 EVKTIG
+79 DVSAIS
-85 QKIADIYAKHEL
+85 QKIADIQAQNTLCLNQQHEINF
-97 HVAGQYSIAFDP
+97 VADK
-109 NRDLLLNGMEALPYH
+109 DLILNGRVSLPHH
-124 PNALTLAAWD
+124 PNALTITAFTD
-134 GETLLHHNTYYSIG
+134 NEIVYQNTYYSIG
-148 GGFVM
+148 GGFVQ
-153 TEQEARADAPVI
+153 TEQEAQAKEPVI
-165 DSVAKPVPYPFR
+165 ESVKKPVPYPFNN
-177 TAKQLLELCQTHGM
+177 AKELLQICQQTQLSIAQV
-191 SMADIVRANERANLS
+191 VRANELANLGE
-206 DTAIHDGLMAIWD
+206 DELLGGLNDIWQ
-219 VMQGCVNDG
+219 VMQDCVNDG
-228 CHNDGILPGGLNV
+228 CRHDGILPGGLQV

-306 YRDFCPNYSVQ
+306 YRDFCPSYTLQ
-317 GIEDFLLTAAA
+317 GLHDFLLTAAA

-360 LTHVLGG
+360 LTYVLGG
-367 TPAQCANAAEIGIEH
+367 SPAQCANAAEIGIEH

-393 LVQVPCIERNAMAAI
+393 LVQVPCIERNAMAAV

-429 KAIKTMKDTGLDM
+429 KAIKTMKETGRDM
-442 MAKYK
+442 MSKYK

-457 VLDPV
+457 VLDE
-462 IDAGLDTPLGEL
+462 DFAAQSNL
-474 VEIEKIPTVDVT
+474 IPTLDVT

>member
-24 KAANLFIAEL
+24 KAANLFVSALSQQQLLTQVDRVQVEL
-34 RAAGVLAQVTRIEAV
+34 F
-49 LYGSLGATG
+49 GSLGATG
-58 RGHGSDIAVMLG
+58 KGHGSDIAVMLG
-70 LMGEIPETT
+70 LMGEQPQTT
-79 EVKTIG
+79 DVTAIS
-85 QKIADIYAKHEL
+85 QKIADIQAQNTLYLNQQHKINF
-97 HVAGQYSIAFDP
+97 VADK
-109 NRDLLLNGMEALPYH
+109 DLILNGRVSLPHH
-124 PNALTLAAWD
+124 PNALTITAFT
-134 GETLLHHNTYYSIG
+134 GNEIVYQNTYYSIG
-148 GGFVM
+148 GGFVQ
-153 TEQEARADAPVI
+153 TEQEAQAKEPVI
-165 DSVAKPVPYPFR
+165 ESVKKPVPYPFNN
-177 TAKQLLELCQTHGM
+177 AKELLQICQDNQLSIAQV
-191 SMADIVRANERANLS
+191 VRANELANLGEDELLS
-206 DTAIHDGLMAIWD
+206 GLNDIWQ
-219 VMQGCVNDG
+219 VMQDCVNDG
-228 CHNDGILPGGLNV
+228 CRHDGILPGGLQV

-306 YRDFCPNYSVQ
+306 YRDFCSSYTLQ
-317 GIEDFLLTAAA
+317 GLHDFLLTAAA

-360 LTHVLGG
+360 LTYVLGG
-367 TPAQCANAAEIGIEH
+367 SPAQCANAAEIGIEH

-393 LVQVPCIERNAMAAI
+393 LVQVPCIERNAMAAV

-429 KAIKTMKDTGLDM
+429 KAIKTMKETGRDM
-442 MAKYK
+442 MSKYK

-457 VLDPV
+457 VLDE
-462 IDAGLDTPLGEL
+462 DFAAQSNL
-474 VEIEKIPTVDVT
+474 IPTLDVT

>member
-24 KAANLFIAEL
+24 KAANLFVSALSQQQLLTKVERVQVEL
-34 RAAGVLAQVTRIEAV
+34 F
-49 LYGSLGATG
+49 GSLGATG
-58 RGHGSDIAVMLG
+58 KGHGSDIAVMLG
-70 LMGEIPETT
+70 LMGEQPQTT
-79 EVKTIG
+79 DVAAIS
-85 QKIADIYAKHEL
+85 QKIADIQAQNTLYLNQQHKINF
-97 HVAGQYSIAFDP
+97 VADK
-109 NRDLLLNGMEALPYH
+109 DLILNGRVSLPHH
-124 PNALTLAAWD
+124 PNALTITAFTGND
-134 GETLLHHNTYYSIG
+134 IVYQNTYYSIG
-148 GGFVM
+148 GGFVQ
-153 TEQEARADAPVI
+153 TEQEAQAKEPVI
-165 DSVAKPVPYPFR
+165 ESVKKPVPYPFNNAKELLQICQQHQLSIAQVVR
-177 TAKQLLELCQTHGM
+177 TNEL
-191 SMADIVRANERANLS
+191 ANLS
-206 DTAIHDGLMAIWD
+206 EDELLGGLNDIWQ
-219 VMQGCVNDG
+219 VMQDCVNDG
-228 CHNDGILPGGLNV
+228 CRHDGILPGGLQV

-306 YRDFCPNYSVQ
+306 YRDFCPSYTLQ
-317 GIEDFLLTAAA
+317 GLHDFLLTAAA

-360 LTHVLGG
+360 LTYVLGG
-367 TPAQCANAAEIGIEH
+367 SPAQCANAAEIGIEH

-393 LVQVPCIERNAMAAI
+393 LVQVPCIERNAMAAV

-429 KAIKTMKDTGLDM
+429 KAIKTMKETGRDM
-442 MAKYK
+442 MSKYK

-457 VLDPV
+457 VLDE
-462 IDAGLDTPLGEL
+462 DFAAQSNL
-474 VEIEKIPTVDVT
+474 IPTLDVT

>member
-24 KAANLFIAEL
+24 KATNLFVSALSQQQLLTQVDRVQVEL
-34 RAAGVLAQVTRIEAV
+34 F
-49 LYGSLGATG
+49 GSLGATG
-58 RGHGSDIAVMLG
+58 KGHGSDIAVMLG
-70 LMGEIPETT
+70 LMGEQPQTT
-79 EVKTIG
+79 DVTAIS
-85 QKIADIYAKHEL
+85 QKIADIQAQNTLCLNQQHKINF
-97 HVAGQYSIAFDP
+97 VADK
-109 NRDLLLNGMEALPYH
+109 DLILNGRVSLPHH
-124 PNALTLAAWD
+124 PNALTITAFT
-134 GETLLHHNTYYSIG
+134 GNEIVYQNTYYSIG
-148 GGFVM
+148 GGFVQ
-153 TEQEARADAPVI
+153 TEQEAQAKEPVI
-165 DSVAKPVPYPFR
+165 ESVKKPVPYPFNN
-177 TAKQLLELCQTHGM
+177 AKELLQICQDNQLSIAQV
-191 SMADIVRANERANLS
+191 VRANELANLGEDELLS
-206 DTAIHDGLMAIWD
+206 GLNDIWQ
-219 VMQGCVNDG
+219 VMQDCVNDG
-228 CHNDGILPGGLNV
+228 CRHDGILPGGLQV

-306 YRDFCPNYSVQ
+306 YRDFCSSYTLQ
-317 GIEDFLLTAAA
+317 GLHDFLLTAAA

-360 LTHVLGG
+360 LTYVLGG
-367 TPAQCANAAEIGIEH
+367 SPAQCANAAEIGIEH

-393 LVQVPCIERNAMAAI
+393 LVQVPCIERNAMAAV

-429 KAIKTMKDTGLDM
+429 KAIKTMKETGRDM
-442 MAKYK
+442 MSKYK

-457 VLDPV
+457 VLDEDV
-462 IDAGLDTPLGEL
+462 AAQSNL
-474 VEIEKIPTVDVT
+474 IPTLDVT

>member
-24 KAANLFIAEL
+24 KAANLFVTALSQQQLLTKVERVQVEL
-34 RAAGVLAQVTRIEAV
+34 F
-49 LYGSLGATG
+49 GSLGATG
-58 RGHGSDIAVMLG
+58 KGHASDIAVMLG
-70 LMGEIPETT
+70 LMGEQPQTT
-79 EVKTIG
+79 DVTAIS
-85 QKIADIYAKHEL
+85 QKIADIQAQNTLCLNQQHEINF
-97 HVAGQYSIAFDP
+97 VADK
-109 NRDLLLNGMEALPYH
+109 DLILNGRVSLPHH
-124 PNALTLAAWD
+124 PNALTITAFTGND
-134 GETLLHHNTYYSIG
+134 IVYQNTYYSIG
-148 GGFVM
+148 GGFVQ
-153 TEQEARADAPVI
+153 TEQEAQAKEPVI
-165 DSVAKPVPYPFR
+165 ESVKKPVPYPFNN
-177 TAKQLLELCQTHGM
+177 AKKLLQICQQHQLSIAQV
-191 SMADIVRANERANLS
+191 VRANELANLGE
-206 DTAIHDGLMAIWD
+206 DELLGGLNDIWQ
-219 VMQGCVNDG
+219 VMQDCVNDG
-228 CHNDGILPGGLNV
+228 CRHDGILPGGLQV

-306 YRDFCPNYSVQ
+306 YRDFCPSYTLQ
-317 GIEDFLLTAAA
+317 GLHDFLLTAAA

-360 LTHVLGG
+360 LTYVLGG
-367 TPAQCANAAEIGIEH
+367 SPAQCANAAEIGIEH

-393 LVQVPCIERNAMAAI
+393 LVQVPCIERNAMAAV

-429 KAIKTMKDTGLDM
+429 KAIKTMKETGRDM
-442 MAKYK
+442 MSKYK

-457 VLDPV
+457 VLDE
-462 IDAGLDTPLGEL
+462 DFAAQSNL
-474 VEIEKIPTVDVT
+474 IPTLDVT

>member
-24 KAANLFIAEL
+24 KAANLFVSALSQQQLLTQVDRVQVEL
-34 RAAGVLAQVTRIEAV
+34 F
-49 LYGSLGATG
+49 GSLGATG
-58 RGHGSDIAVMLG
+58 KGHGSDIAVMLG
-70 LMGEIPETT
+70 LMGEQPQTT
-79 EVKTIG
+79 DVAAIS
-85 QKIADIYAKHEL
+85 QKIADIQAQNTLYLNQQHKINF
-97 HVAGQYSIAFDP
+97 VADK
-109 NRDLLLNGMEALPYH
+109 DLILNGRVSLPHH
-124 PNALTLAAWD
+124 PNALTITAFTGND
-134 GETLLHHNTYYSIG
+134 IVYQNTYYSIG
-148 GGFVM
+148 GGFVQ
-153 TEQEARADAPVI
+153 TEQEAQAKEPVI
-165 DSVAKPVPYPFR
+165 ESVKKLVPYPFNN
-177 TAKQLLELCQTHGM
+177 AKELLQICQYHQLSIAQV
-191 SMADIVRANERANLS
+191 VRANELANLS
-206 DTAIHDGLMAIWD
+206 EDELLGGLNDIWQ
-219 VMQGCVNDG
+219 VMQDCVNDG
-228 CHNDGILPGGLNV
+228 CRHDGILPGGLQV

-306 YRDFCPNYSVQ
+306 YRDFCPSYTLQ
-317 GIEDFLLTAAA
+317 GLHDFLLTAAA

-360 LTHVLGG
+360 LTYVLGG
-367 TPAQCANAAEIGIEH
+367 SPAQCANAAEIGIEH

-393 LVQVPCIERNAMAAI
+393 LVQVPCIERNAMAAV

-429 KAIKTMKDTGLDM
+429 KAIKTMKETGRDM
-442 MAKYK
+442 MSKYK

-457 VLDPV
+457 VLDEDV
-462 IDAGLDTPLGEL
+462 AAQSNL
-474 VEIEKIPTVDVT
+474 IPTLDVT

>member
-24 KAANLFIAEL
+24 KAANLFVSALSQQQLLTQVDGVQVEL
-34 RAAGVLAQVTRIEAV
+34 F
-49 LYGSLGATG
+49 GSLGATG
-58 RGHGSDIAVMLG
+58 KGHGSDIAVMLG
-70 LMGEIPETT
+70 LMGEQPQTT
-79 EVKTIG
+79 DVTAIS
-85 QKIADIYAKHEL
+85 QKIADIQAQNTLCLNQQHKINF
-97 HVAGQYSIAFDP
+97 VADK
-109 NRDLLLNGMEALPYH
+109 DLILNGRVSLPHH
-124 PNALTLAAWD
+124 PNALTITAFTGND
-134 GETLLHHNTYYSIG
+134 IVYQNTYYSIG
-148 GGFVM
+148 GGFVQ
-153 TEQEARADAPVI
+153 TEQEAQAKEPVI
-165 DSVAKPVPYPFR
+165 ESVKKPVPYPFNN
-177 TAKQLLELCQTHGM
+177 AKELLQICQDNQLSIAQV
-191 SMADIVRANERANLS
+191 VRANELANLGE
-206 DTAIHDGLMAIWD
+206 DELLGGLNDIWQ
-219 VMQGCVNDG
+219 VMQDCVNDG
-228 CHNDGILPGGLNV
+228 CRHDGILPGGLQV

-306 YRDFCPNYSVQ
+306 YRDFCPSYTLQ
-317 GIEDFLLTAAA
+317 GLHDFLLTAAA

-360 LTHVLGG
+360 LTYVLGG
-367 TPAQCANAAEIGIEH
+367 SPAQCANAAEIGIEH

-393 LVQVPCIERNAMAAI
+393 LVQVPCIERNAMAAV

-429 KAIKTMKDTGLDM
+429 KAIKTMKETGRDM
-442 MAKYK
+442 MSKYK

-457 VLDPV
+457 VLDE
-462 IDAGLDTPLGEL
+462 DFAARSNL
-474 VEIEKIPTVDVT
+474 IPTLDVT

>member
-24 KAANLFIAEL
+24 KASNLFLQEL
-34 RAAGVLAQVTRIEAV
+34 EQKNLLNQVDRVHTT
-49 LYGSLGATG
+49 LFGSLGATG

-70 LMGEIPETT
+70 LMGEEPQTTDVRDIANKVETIKQT
-79 EVKTIG
+79 KKLHLAK
-85 QKIADIYAKHEL
+85 QKMID
-97 HVAGQYSIAFDP
+97 FDFDK
-109 NRDLLLNGMEALPYH
+109 DLILNGLESLPYH
-124 PNALTLAAWD
+124 PNALTITAYQGDKEL
-134 GETLLHHNTYYSIG
+134 YSDTFYSVG
-148 GGFVM
+148 GGFVL
-153 TEQEARADAPVI
+153 TEAQAQADEPVI
-165 DSVAKPVPYPFR
+165 ENVKNPVPYPFHNGQELLAQC
-177 TAKQLLELCQTHGM
+177 AKHNLSIAQ
-191 SMADIVRANERANLS
+191 IVRANELVNISEKEL
-206 DTAIHDGLMAIWD
+206 DDGINAIWQ
-219 VMQGCVNDG
+219 VMQDCVNDG
-228 CHNDGILPGGLNV
+228 CQLDGILPGGLNV
-241 QRRAKAIYQQLSAA
+241 QRRAKAIYQQLSSA

-280 ENASGGRVVTAPTN
+280 ENANGGRVVTAPTN

-306 YRDFCPNYSVQ
+306 YRDFCPTYTEA
-317 GIEDFLLTAAA
+317 GIHDFLLTAAA

-360 LTHVLGG
+360 LTHVMGG

-393 LVQVPCIERNAMAAI
+393 LVQIPCIERNAMASV

-429 KAIKTMKDTGLDM
+429 KAIKTMKETGMDM
-442 MAKYK
+442 MAKYR

-457 VLDPV
+457 VFDQNVDGSL
-462 IDAGLDTPLGEL
+462 
-474 VEIEKIPTVDVT
+474 KIPMVDVT
-486 VNYSQC
+486 VNYSHC

>member
-24 KAANLFIAEL
+24 KAANLFVSALSQQQLLTQVDRVQVEL
-34 RAAGVLAQVTRIEAV
+34 F
-49 LYGSLGATG
+49 GSLGATG
-58 RGHGSDIAVMLG
+58 KGHGSDIAVMLG
-70 LMGEIPETT
+70 LMGEQPQTT
-79 EVKTIG
+79 DVAAIS
-85 QKIADIYAKHEL
+85 QKIADIQAQNTLYLNQQHEINF
-97 HVAGQYSIAFDP
+97 VADK
-109 NRDLLLNGMEALPYH
+109 DLILNGRVSLPHH
-124 PNALTLAAWD
+124 PNALTITAFTGND
-134 GETLLHHNTYYSIG
+134 IVYQNTYYSIG
-148 GGFVM
+148 GGFVQ
-153 TEQEARADAPVI
+153 TEQEAQAKEPVI
-165 DSVAKPVPYPFR
+165 ESVKKPVPYPFNN
-177 TAKQLLELCQTHGM
+177 AKELLQICQYHQLSIAQV
-191 SMADIVRANERANLS
+191 VRANELANLGE
-206 DTAIHDGLMAIWD
+206 DELLGGLNDIWQ
-219 VMQGCVNDG
+219 VMQDCVNDG
-228 CHNDGILPGGLNV
+228 CRHDGILPGGLQV

-306 YRDFCPNYSVQ
+306 YRDFCPSYTLQ
-317 GIEDFLLTAAA
+317 GLHDFLLTAAA

-360 LTHVLGG
+360 LTYVLGG
-367 TPAQCANAAEIGIEH
+367 SPAQCANAAEIGIEH

-393 LVQVPCIERNAMAAI
+393 LVQVPCIERNAMAAV

-429 KAIKTMKDTGLDM
+429 KAIKTMKETGRDM
-442 MAKYK
+442 MSKYK

-457 VLDPV
+457 VLDEDV
-462 IDAGLDTPLGEL
+462 AAQSNL
-474 VEIEKIPTVDVT
+474 IPTLDVT

>member
-24 KAANLFIAEL
+24 KAANLFVSALSQQQLLTQVDRVQVEL
-34 RAAGVLAQVTRIEAV
+34 F
-49 LYGSLGATG
+49 GSLGATG
-58 RGHGSDIAVMLG
+58 KGHGSDIAVMLG
-70 LMGEIPETT
+70 LMGEQPQTT
-79 EVKTIG
+79 DVAAIS
-85 QKIADIYAKHEL
+85 QKIADIQAQNTLSLNQQHEINF
-97 HVAGQYSIAFDP
+97 VADK
-109 NRDLLLNGMEALPYH
+109 DLILNGRVSLPHH
-124 PNALTLAAWD
+124 PNALTITAFTD
-134 GETLLHHNTYYSIG
+134 NEIVYQNTYYSIG
-148 GGFVM
+148 GGFVQ
-153 TEQEARADAPVI
+153 TEQEAQAKEPVI
-165 DSVAKPVPYPFR
+165 ESVKKPVPYPFNN
-177 TAKQLLELCQTHGM
+177 AKELLQICQYNQLSIAQV
-191 SMADIVRANERANLS
+191 VRANELANLS
-206 DTAIHDGLMAIWD
+206 EDELLGGLNDIWQ
-219 VMQGCVNDG
+219 VMQECVNDG
-228 CHNDGILPGGLNV
+228 CRHDGILPGGLQV

-306 YRDFCPNYSVQ
+306 YRDFCPSYTLQ
-317 GIEDFLLTAAA
+317 GLHDFLLTAAA

-360 LTHVLGG
+360 LTYVLGG
-367 TPAQCANAAEIGIEH
+367 SPAQCANAAEIGIEH

-393 LVQVPCIERNAMAAI
+393 LVQVPCIERNAMAAV

-429 KAIKTMKDTGLDM
+429 KAIKTMKETGRDM
-442 MAKYK
+442 MSKYK

-457 VLDPV
+457 VLDEDV
-462 IDAGLDTPLGEL
+462 AAQSNL
-474 VEIEKIPTVDVT
+474 IPTLDVT